1 MQADFLDILVFDSYV
16 HELRKKEK
24 APEEA
29 AESVSPR
36 NATYHSTPPLSPL
49 NLVRTHPP
57 STQCSVDALRGTGL
71 RG

>member
-1 MQADFLDILVFDSYV
+1 MAVDDVSQCRSESEVQADFLDILVFDSYV

-49 NLVRTHPP
+49 NLVRIPF
-57 STQCSVDALRGTGL
+57 
-71 RG
+71 